1 MRGPAPRDAW
11 FLIVRERT
19 DGKPSVEVLRELPRF
34 SPITGL
40 RIVVRIS
47 EASVVW
53 NSIDDLIGEI
63 LDGTLPLWSN
73 DAKA

>member
-1 MRGPAPRDAW
+1 MRGQPPPNAW

-19 DGKPSVEVLRELPRF
+19 DGKPSVEVLRELPRL

-40 RIVVRIS
+40 RIVVRVS
-47 EASVVW
+47 AASVLW
-53 NSIDDLIGEI
+53 SSIDELIADI